1 MFLML
6 VFINLSMIQKRQCG
20 MV

>member
-6 VFINLSMIQKRQCG
+6 VFINGVWHS
-20 MV
+20 